1 MQLKLTTAK
10 YYVPSGRC
18 IQKAEM
24 QGKNIAGHADP
35 DEEADSL
42 ADTMSVANREVF
54 YTNGGRIVYGG
65 GGIVPD
71 ITTDRELWK
80 PIELNLYRKQMF
92 FDFAVKYVAEH
103 PDVKPDF
110 EVTDDVVQQFRNFI
124 REKKF
129 TYKSALESS
138 VDELKKT
145 VAAEKQE
152 PLFAEGIQHMED
164 AVNAEKEKD
173 FDRSLD
179 YIRKAIRREIISSI
193 AGERGVYEQQI
204 LKNDDAIKEAV
215 RVLTTPKEYGR
226 LIAAEPG
233 KKKS

>member
-18 IQKAEM
+18 IQKAEV
-24 QGKNIAGHADP
+24 QGKTPQSHAET
-35 DEEADSL
+35 DEDTV
-42 ADTMSVANREVF
+42 ADTMEIKNREVF

-71 ITTDRELWK
+71 ISTDRELWK

-103 PDVKPDF
+103 PDTKPDF
-110 EVTDDVVQQFRNFI
+110 QATDAIVADFRQFIKDKTFS
-124 REKKF
+124 
-129 TYKSALESS
+129 YKSALEVA
-138 VDELKKT
+138 VDDLKKT
-145 VAAEKQE
+145 VTTENEEAT
-152 PLFAEGIQHMED
+152 FAEGIKHMEE
-164 AVNAEKEKD
+164 AVIAEKEKD
-173 FDRSLD
+173 FDRSLV
-179 YIRKAIRREIISSI
+179 YITKAIQREIVSAV
-193 AGERGVYEQQI
+193 AGERGVYEHQI
-204 LKNDDAIKEAV
+204 LKTDAGIKEAV

-226 LIAAEPG
+226 LIAAETP